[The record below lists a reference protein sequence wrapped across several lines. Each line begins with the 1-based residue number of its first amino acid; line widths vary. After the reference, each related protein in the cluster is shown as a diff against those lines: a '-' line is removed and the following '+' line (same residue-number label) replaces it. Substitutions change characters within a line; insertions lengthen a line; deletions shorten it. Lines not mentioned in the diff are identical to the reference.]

1 MGRKPCDFCGG
12 EADTYGVHVSCF
24 KCGDKALSL
33 YKKRIKMRKRRHAL
47 AEGVAS
53 IMRIEAGSNVDKP
66 HAISVNSMQ
75 SDTDEKRF
83 KQTTLNDF
91 VPSFP
96 PLKKGSAVQAIRLQ
110 R

>member
-1 MGRKPCDFCGG
+1 M
-12 EADTYGVHVSCF
+12 H
-24 KCGDKALSL
+24 
-33 YKKRIKMRKRRHAL
+33 L

-53 IMRIEAGSNVDKP
+53 ITRIEAGSNVDKP

-75 SDTDEKRF
+75 SSNDENRF

-96 PLKKGSAVQAIRLQ
+96 PLRKVVQCKLFDFKGE
-110 R
+110 